1 MVSYKLGM
9 KKVIKWWVDDFF
21 PININGLFCWVLIG
35 KLKLQTDLFYHS
47 FTEVYGYFLFSIWDS
62 LQKNISKAFK
72 SSNLP
77 SHFCLMHAYCLS
89 SHVFV
94 RHYWLLISPFFVF
107 NSFFLEL
114 HYNSRIKSNAMS
126 VIFHR
131 SDHITVLEHR
141 YLNNI
146 VCPSQLM
153 WPHL

>member
-1 MVSYKLGM
+1 MGRRRFSYKYQWF
-9 KKVIKWWVDDFF
+9 I
-21 PININGLFCWVLIG
+21 PCQ
-35 KLKLQTDLFYHS
+35 LKLQTDLFYHS

-77 SHFCLMHAYCLS
+77 LDACLLFIFPCIRPSLLASHFPL
-89 SHVFV
+89 
-94 RHYWLLISPFFVF
+94 FVF

>member
-1 MVSYKLGM
+1 MVGRRLLPYKYEWF
-9 KKVIKWWVDDFF
+9 I
-21 PININGLFCWVLIG
+21 PCQ
-35 KLKLQTDLFYHS
+35 LKLQTDLFSHS
-47 FTEVYGYFLFSIWDS
+47 FTGVYGYFLVSIWNS
-62 LQKNISKAFK
+62 LQKISQKLLKVAI
-72 SSNLP
+72 LP

-94 RHYWLLISPFFVF
+94 RHYWLLISPFFIF

-141 YLNNI
+141 CVSIAVNVTAFINTR
-146 VCPSQLM
+146 
-153 WPHL
+153 